1 MTANDALVY
10 VQSKVAD
17 IRALPNKLVRQRQQ
31 LAMIRDA
38 AKASGQVVNAQG
50 AQTRLDEALNDLQS
64 AVAMNTRLD
73 GVVNAYDSVKQA
85 IGLGVVPV
93 IPIAAGVVLVAV
105 AISAG
110 YLFKS
115 YETRTIAIEQLAK
128 GTLTPKQYAEFQS
141 QQSSTGLSGF
151 MGDAKNLVL
160 VGIGI
165 VVVMTILKYA
175 PTRRNA

>member
-1 MTANDALVY
+1 MTANDAALY
-10 VQSKVAD
+10 VRGKIAD

-38 AKASGQVVNAQG
+38 AKASGKVTSAQG
-50 AQTRLDEALNDLQS
+50 AQTRLDEALTDLQS
-64 AVAMNTRLD
+64 AITMNTRLD
-73 GVVNAYDSVKQA
+73 GVVSAYDSVKQA
-85 IGLGVVPV
+85 VGLGVLPV
-93 IPIAAGVVLVAV
+93 IPIAAGVVLVTVAV
-105 AISAG
+105 SAG

-128 GTLTPKQYAEFQS
+128 GTLTPKQYAEFQA
-141 QQSSTGLSGF
+141 QQSSTGLAGF

-160 VGIGI
+160 LGIG
-165 VVVMTILKYA
+165 VVLVMAILKYA